1 MIEDLAMVDYQLR
14 RVDVPNATGAGVTYI
29 VTHAN
34 EVLWTPIYTRHRFI
48 QEESGIPWAGIAWGG
63 ILTTRGD
70 WVRGSY
76 DFGDTQ
82 EDSEREAVRALITV
96 ALKQL

>member
-1 MIEDLAMVDYQLR
+1 MTEGLSTVDYRLR
-14 RVDVPNATGAGVTYI
+14 RVDVPNATGAGVTYV

-48 QEESGIPWAGIAWGG
+48 QEQSGIPWAGIAWGG
-63 ILTTRGD
+63 ILTSQGD

-76 DFGDTQ
+76 DFGDA
-82 EDSEREAVRALITV
+82 DSLQEREAVRNLISEQL
-96 ALKQL
+96 LKI